1 MTYGLIASNLVNQA
15 RSDQAVM
22 ATLCDFL
29 VNLLR
34 LTPATNPDPSANPGP
49 ATDPA
54 TDQDP
59 AKTVQEEPKG
69 KEKEVPSLS
78 AAPISTS
85 SLSISVG

>member
-22 ATLCDFL
+22 ATLYDFL

-34 LTPATNPDPSANPGP
+34 VTPATNPDSSINLDP

-54 TDQDP
+54 TEQDP

-69 KEKEVPSLS
+69 NEKEVPSLRDRC
-78 AAPISTS
+78 
-85 SLSISVG
+85 L